1 MEAGSLLAP
10 TAPVGTPPPNPQEKF
25 RIIINIYEADLAE
38 AGWGL

>member
-10 TAPVGTPPPNPQEKF
+10 THPVRAAPPNPQEKF
-25 RIIINIYEADLAE
+25 RIIINIYEADLGE